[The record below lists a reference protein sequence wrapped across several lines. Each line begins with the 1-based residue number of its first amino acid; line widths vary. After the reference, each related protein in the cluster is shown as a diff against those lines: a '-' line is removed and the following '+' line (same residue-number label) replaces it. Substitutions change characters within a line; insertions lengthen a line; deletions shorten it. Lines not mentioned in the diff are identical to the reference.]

1 MLSKQLWFTSPG
13 NVEIKEQDISGP
25 NENEVLVESIYSA
38 ISTGTELL
46 IYRGQFPTDIA
57 LDAAIDDLKSQA
69 GSFPIR
75 YGYASVG
82 TIVQVGSKVDASVIG
97 KTVFAFIPH
106 ASHFTLPFDQTMVL
120 PEDISP
126 ADAVFLANMET
137 AVNLVHDGNPLLGE
151 TVVVTGLGIVGLL
164 TTHILSQFPLSELIV
179 IEKIKSRQ
187 KLISNL
193 DDCKFYSPTSDDNI
207 ETLEKIQSGSS
218 NELEADLVF
227 ELTGNPDA
235 LNLAVDFCGYN
246 GRIVIGSWYGNKPS
260 KINLGGKFHRNRI
273 EIISSQVST
282 IAPQLTGRWD
292 KSRRLEFAFK
302 MIRDISPNKFISKF
316 IDFEQAQQAYTLL
329 DKSPEDYSQILLK
342 Y

>member
-1 MLSKQLWFTSPG
+1 LLSKQLWFTSPG
-13 NVEIKEQDISGP
+13 NVEIKEQDITGP
-25 NENEVLVESIYSA
+25 NDNDVLVESIYSA

-57 LDAAIDDLKSQA
+57 LDAAIDDLKSQP
-69 GSFPIR
+69 GSFPMR

-82 TIVQVGSKVDASVIG
+82 TVVETGSNIDPSVIG
-97 KTVFAFIPH
+97 KTVFAFTPH
-106 ASHFTLPFDQTMVL
+106 ASHFTIPFDQIMVL
-120 PEDISP
+120 PEDIDP
-126 ADAVFLANMET
+126 VDAVFLANMET

-151 TVVVTGLGIVGLL
+151 TVVVIGLGIVGLL
-164 TTHILSQFPLSELIV
+164 TTHILSQFPLAELVV

-193 DDCKFYSPTSDDNI
+193 DNCKFYSPTSDDTI
-207 ETLEKIQSGSS
+207 ETIKQIQSSTS
-218 NELEADLVF
+218 KELGADLVF

-235 LNLAVDFCGYN
+235 LNLAVDLCGYN
-246 GRIVIGSWYGNKPS
+246 SQIVIGSWYGNKPS
-260 KINLGGKFHRNRI
+260 EINLGGKFHRNRI

-282 IAPQLTGRWD
+282 IAPELTGRWD
-292 KSRRLEFAFK
+292 KSRRLEFACK
-302 MIRDISPNKFISKF
+302 MIREISPNKFISKS

-329 DKSPEDYSQILLK
+329 DKSPEDYAQILLK

>member
-1 MLSKQLWFTSPG
+1 LLSKQLWFTSAG
-13 NVEIKEQDISGP
+13 NIEIKEQDIGGP
-25 NENEVLVESIYSA
+25 NENDVLVESVYSA

-46 IYRGQFPTDIA
+46 IYRGQFPSDIA
-57 LDAAIDDLKSQA
+57 LDTSIDDLKSQA
-69 GSFPIR
+69 GSFPMR

-82 TIVQVGSKVDASVIG
+82 TIVQAGSKVDASVIG
-97 KTVFAFIPH
+97 KTVFAFTPH
-106 ASHFTLPFDQTMVL
+106 ASHFTVPFDQTILL
-120 PEDISP
+120 PDDITP
-126 ADAVFLANMET
+126 VDAVFLANMET

-151 TVVVTGLGIVGLL
+151 MVVVTGLGIVGLL
-164 TTHILSQFPLSELIV
+164 TTQILSQFPLAELVV

-193 DDCKFYSPTSDDNI
+193 DNCKFYSPTSDNNI
-207 ETLEKIQSGSS
+207 ELKKQIQSSS
-218 NELEADLVF
+218 FNELEADLVF
-227 ELTGNPDA
+227 ELTGNPEA
-235 LNLAVDFCGYN
+235 LNLAVDICGYN
-246 GRIVIGSWYGNKPS
+246 GRIVIGSWYGNKAAN
-260 KINLGGKFHRNRI
+260 INLGGKFHRNRI

-302 MIRDISPNKFISKF
+302 MIREISPNKFISKI
-316 IDFEQAQQAYTLL
+316 IDFEQVQQAYTLL